1 MKLEKFREYINK
13 KVELNLANRVQK
25 HIDDIF
31 DDLKR
36 GQVTLNKAANRAES
50 DYNSAKSKIRQAE
63 KLIKQIEEQEKKS
76 DEKEPKLQEFK
87 RSIKSAIANHKR
99 LLRQAVDAGR
109 I

>member
-1 MKLEKFREYINK
+1 MKLQKFREYISK

-25 HIDDIF
+25 YVDDIF

-36 GQVTLNKAANRAES
+36 GQVTLNRAANKAES

-63 KLIKQIEEQEKKS
+63 SLIKKIEQQEKES
-76 DEKEPKLQEFK
+76 DVKEPKLKGFK
-87 RSIKSAIANHKR
+87 KLIKSAITNHKR

>member
-1 MKLEKFREYINK
+1 MKLQKFREYINK
-13 KVELNLANRVQK
+13 RVELNLANRVQK
-25 HIDDIF
+25 HIDNIF

-36 GQVTLNKAANRAES
+36 GQVTLNRAANKAEQ

-63 KLIKQIEEQEKKS
+63 SPIKELEEQEKNTGV
-76 DEKEPKLQEFK
+76 KEPKLQEFK